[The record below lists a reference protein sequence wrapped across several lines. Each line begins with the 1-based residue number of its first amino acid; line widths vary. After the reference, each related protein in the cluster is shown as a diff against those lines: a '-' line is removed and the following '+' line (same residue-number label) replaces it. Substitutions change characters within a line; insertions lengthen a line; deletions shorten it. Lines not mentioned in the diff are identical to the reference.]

1 MTVFGY
7 MRVSTNETRQSF
19 RSQKDALRKAGA
31 TTFFADTMSGLKSYK
46 DRPEL
51 SAMLDVVTAGDE
63 VVIFALSRATRS
75 LPDLLELVAL
85 LEAKGV
91 GLRSISEG
99 VVDTTTPHG
108 KFMVSILG
116 AVAEL
121 EAEWTRARVNAGVA
135 AARARGHIGGRRPKL
150 SAEQVA
156 LAQRLRAE
164 GQTIIAIGGILGVS
178 RPTVYKALAKAS

>member
-1 MTVFGY
+1 

-31 TTFFADTMSGLKSYK
+31 TKFYEDAMSGLKSYRE
-46 DRPEL
+46 RPRL
-51 SAMLDVVTAGDE
+51 GALLDVVVEGDE
-63 VVIFALSRATRS
+63 VVVFALSRATRS

-85 LEAKGV
+85 LDAKGV
-91 GLRSISEG
+91 GLRSVSEG
-99 VVDTTTPHG
+99 VIDTTTPHG

-135 AARARGHIGGRRPKL
+135 AARARGRVGGRRPKL
-150 SAEQVA
+150 NAEQVT

-164 GQTIIAIGGILGVS
+164 GQPVAAIGRMLGVS
-178 RPTVYKALAKAS
+178 RPTVYKALAEVA

>member
-1 MTVFGY
+1 

-31 TTFFADTMSGLKSYK
+31 TRFFEDTISGLKSYRE
-46 DRPEL
+46 RPQL
-51 SAMLDVVTAGDE
+51 TQLLDAVQAGDE
-63 VVIFALSRATRS
+63 VVVFALSRATRS

-85 LEAKGV
+85 LDGKGV
-91 GLRSISEG
+91 GLRSVSEG
-99 VVDTTTPHG
+99 LIDTTTPHG

-135 AARARGHIGGRRPKL
+135 AARARGHVGGRRPKL
-150 SAEQVA
+150 TSEQVA
-156 LAQRLRAE
+156 IARRLRDE
-164 GQTIIAIGGILGVS
+164 GEPVAAIGRVLGVS
-178 RPTVYKALAKAS
+178 RPTVYKALAVP